1 MSPHPSPVCRLAL
14 VLLGAVLIAAPI
26 SRAVADDGVP
36 AAPPAAERTAPPWNI
51 PITEETTAGE
61 ILHRVVAITG
71 LPIVYDPQNKA
82 VRGERIACEITL
94 HGGAEDI
101 IAQLRQLFFP
111 NNLTIV
117 HHGEGRAS
125 TYHVVD
131 TRGGQVLQLRPEFAS
146 VTAENVARIEQQ
158 VGRFI
163 TTWIPVQH
171 ITDLRAARGALQRI
185 VSQGNVGNVTEVPA
199 ASGFVVTDFAPNVAA
214 IFRLLQG
221 MEDQALAGRV
231 QAGTTIMIE
240 VKHARADLLAAQLT
254 QHFAKDTPA
263 AEEARARAPA
273 PDVVTPRP
281 LRITGD
287 PRTNRLL
294 VSGSKE
300 DIEAVAAAVNL
311 LDAAVPAQAAP
322 APAKETVV
330 MIRLEHA
337 KANEAAGALMNLY
350 ARRTTGRS
358 TPGPRVVPDA
368 RTNSLLVAADDETLA
383 AVRDLISLIDQP
395 APADGE

>member
-1 MSPHPSPVCRLAL
+1 MSPHPSPVCRFLL
-14 VLLGAVLIAAPI
+14 VLLGAALFAAPV
-26 SRAVADDGVP
+26 SKAVADDDVASGPVV
-36 AAPPAAERTAPPWNI
+36 EVRTAPPWSI

-61 ILHRVVAITG
+61 ILQRVVAITG

-94 HGGAEDI
+94 HGGPEDI
-101 IAQLRQLFFP
+101 IAQLRQLLFP

-125 TYHVVD
+125 TYHVLD
-131 TRGGQVLQLRPEFAS
+131 TRGGQVLQLRPEFEA
-146 VTAENVARIEQQ
+146 VTAGNVGRIEQQ

-221 MEDQALAGRV
+221 MEDQALTGRV

-240 VKHARADLLAAQLT
+240 LKHARADLLAAQLT
-254 QHFAKDTPA
+254 QHFATDAPA
-263 AEEARARAPA
+263 TEEARARAPA

-300 DIEAVAAAVNL
+300 DIEAVAAAVKL
-311 LDAAVPAQAAP
+311 LDAAVPAQSAAT
-322 APAKETVV
+322 PAKETVTL
-330 MIRLEHA
+330 IRLEHA
-337 KANEAAGALMNLY
+337 RANEAAGALMNLY
-350 ARRTTGRS
+350 ARRTTGRGTS
-358 TPGPRVVPDA
+358 GPRIVPDA

-383 AVRDLISLIDQP
+383 AVRAMISLIDQP
-395 APADGE
+395 APAEDK